1 MFIGGCELFA
11 RVFFTLVDACL
22 GDDEV
27 LLTVLVE
34 VTSPDDVVGTV
45 EDFVHLF
52 FGETLDCGVVVGD
65 VESHYKL
72 TEPVVFVELVHHLVD
87 KVLLDFYFSQLIHG
101 LDEDD
106 PCEVGLLVEL
116 TVLFLGDNL
125 LFYVVTR
132 RLQLGVFVVQL
143 LDFLV
148 GVLNYLVFYFEVLD
162 VFVHVFQVLD
172 HAQVVETL
180 CETAQVE
187 PLENQ
192 PEAVAGEFFG
202 GVPLLR
208 FPALAVALGGVSRH
222 VGLLAAVL
230 VCHVGSLHAIPGL
243 CTFLVVGVDGV
254 VSLVTLDHTGLE

>member
-27 LLTVLVE
+27 LFTVLVE

-143 LDFLV
+143 LDSW
-148 GVLNYLVFYFEVLD
+148 
-162 VFVHVFQVLD
+162 
-172 HAQVVETL
+172 
-180 CETAQVE
+180 
-187 PLENQ
+187 LE
-192 PEAVAGEFFG
+192 FSTIWSSI
-202 GVPLLR
+202 LR
-208 FPALAVALGGVSRH
+208 
-222 VGLLAAVL
+222 
-230 VCHVGSLHAIPGL
+230 SLTFS
-243 CTFLVVGVDGV
+243 CTFSKCWTMRR
-254 VSLVTLDHTGLE
+254 SLKPSARLRR

>member
-148 GVLNYLVFYFEVLD
+148 GVLDYLVFYFEVLD
-162 VFVHVFQVLD
+162 VFVHVFQVL
-172 HAQVVETL
+172 
-180 CETAQVE
+180 VE